1 MYEQQISNTE
11 QIKTEPEKYRDEIL
25 GLKNKLDKITTDL
38 ADIDQ
43 TFEIMERVAAFSESI
58 KEKFP
63 DYASY
68 GAWHGFS
75 GSDISNNEA
84 PVTKLDFNGEY
95 NVKNFLEK
103 LLAELENTEK

>member
-1 MYEQQISNTE
+1 MYELPVDIDKQKSASE
-11 QIKTEPEKYRDEIL
+11 RYRNMVIE
-25 GLKNKLDKITTDL
+25 LKNKLDKITMDL

-43 TFEIMERVAAFSESI
+43 TFEIMERVSAFSESI
-58 KEKFP
+58 KRKFP

-84 PVTKLDFNGEY
+84 PVTKLDFDGEY

-103 LLAELENTEK
+103 TLAELENTEK